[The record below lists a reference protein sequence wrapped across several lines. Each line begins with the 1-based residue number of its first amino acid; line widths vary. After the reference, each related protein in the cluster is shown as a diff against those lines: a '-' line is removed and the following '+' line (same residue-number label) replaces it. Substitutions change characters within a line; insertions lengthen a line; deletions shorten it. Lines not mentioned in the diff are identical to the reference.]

1 MEEIIRTWK
10 TLNDLVL
17 ELALPE
23 DATSAE
29 VRQFHLE
36 ALTSSEIAK
45 YQFRLEDAKGNEVAF
60 PLRLISN
67 TTFPNYGQ
75 KQSSS

>member
-1 MEEIIRTWK
+1 MEEIIRAWEKLT
-10 TLNDLVL
+10 DLVL

-29 VRQFHLE
+29 VRQWHLE
-36 ALTSSEIAK
+36 DLTSSEIAK
-45 YQFRLEDAKGNEVAF
+45 YQFRLEDANGNEVAF

-67 TTFPNYGQ
+67 TTFPNYE
-75 KQSSS
+75 KEQSSS